1 MISSTRQII
10 AATDRNSTEPHII
23 TMFTYN
29 LACLPQ
35 IYGIQ
40 LNSLAPNLQRAV
52 LLAHHIME
60 KNYGIVALQEVWD
73 TVVVEYLVHVLDR
86 LYESSRSGLGHKQYL
101 ILHGGVLF
109 FSKYKIVGFWGESF
123 PAPMFGEEWIGQK
136 GPQMVKIQINNKF
149 LTIVNVH
156 FHSDSMFP
164 EKILQLLSFLFGL
177 GSAGDAVRRD
187 KQMQMLSDKMKTW
200 AKTPPEGS
208 RLEYAGT
215 VLLGDLNTPLD
226 KLEEILQLEA
236 ANGFR
241 RTGQHDLFSQIE
253 FNLPKNYHPSSKGDK
268 KTGETF
274 AGTWKA
280 KAGDQPSQLFDGA
293 FATKDSAFKLS
304 TNIVWIKDKKGRDVS
319 DHAGIAIE
327 CKPK

>member
-1 MISSTRQII
+1 MISSTGRIF
-10 AATDRNSTEPHII
+10 AATGRKPPHPNTI
-23 TMFTYN
+23 TMLTYN

-35 IYGIQ
+35 VYGFQ
-40 LNSLAPNLQRAV
+40 LNGLAPNLQRAA

-60 KNYGIVALQEVWD
+60 QRYGIVALQEVWD
-73 TVVVEYLVHVLDR
+73 TVVVEYLVSVLDG
-86 LYESSRSGLGHKQYL
+86 LYEGSRSGLGHKQYL

-109 FSKYKIVGFWGESF
+109 FSKYKIVGFWEESF

-136 GPQMVKIQINNKF
+136 GPQMVKIQIDGKF

-215 VLLGDLNTPLD
+215 VLLGDLNTPLGS
-226 KLEEILQLEA
+226 LEEILQLET

-253 FNLPKNYHPSSKGDK
+253 FNLPKNYDPRSKGDK
-268 KTGETF
+268 KAEDTF
-274 AGTWKA
+274 AGTWKP
-280 KAGDQPSQLFDGA
+280 KPGDQPSQLLDGA
-293 FATKDSAFKLS
+293 FVTKDSAIKLS
-304 TNIVWIKDKKGRDVS
+304 TNIVWVKDRKGRDIS
-319 DHAGIAIE
+319 DHAGISIE